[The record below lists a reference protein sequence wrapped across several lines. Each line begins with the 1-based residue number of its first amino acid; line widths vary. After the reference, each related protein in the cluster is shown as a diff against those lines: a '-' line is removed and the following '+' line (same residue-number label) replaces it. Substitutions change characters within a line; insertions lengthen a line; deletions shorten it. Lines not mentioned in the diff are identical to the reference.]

1 MRKIIFLL
9 LITLAAI
16 AFFIG
21 CEADNPASIYDASKS
36 GESTPVLSK
45 MIPEDSTLAG
55 IGEITIQGQNFST
68 VPENNL
74 VYFDKTLVT
83 VVSASES
90 QITINSPNLLG
101 DTIKVKIAVHGA
113 YLYSNIMDYKLV
125 PAVWE
130 FGGFDEYNDP
140 YAIACDSDENLYV
153 STKGKKVYKVT
164 PDGERTIYS
173 EDSGF
178 SKASGMKMGP
188 EGYLYY
194 VNILSYMFRIPPG
207 GGKYEMYTTLP
218 GGAFDLDFGPNGN
231 LFCGGNKN
239 ALYRVKPDKT
249 SDVVAD
255 YTDIYIKSIRVYN
268 DYVYVA
274 GEYTGSDADAVQMGV
289 WRNQILSDDGTVGE
303 KELVLDWA
311 ALFTDHLLSI
321 NFSED
326 GDMYVGTDAPEG
338 IIIFH
343 EDGSYE
349 GLYEGVIEPESYAL
363 CWGNGPFLYV
373 TRRGSDG
380 AQKRIMKVNAQKNGA
395 PYYGR
400 L

>member
-1 MRKIIFLL
+1 MRKTIFLL
-9 LITLAAI
+9 LITSAAVV
-16 AFFIG
+16 FFIG
-21 CEADNPASIYDASKS
+21 CEADNPASIYDS
-36 GESTPVLSK
+36 GKEGEATPVLTK
-45 MIPEDSTLAG
+45 LLPEDGTLAG

-68 VPENNL
+68 IPENNL
-74 VYFDKTLVT
+74 VYFDKTLTT

-90 QITINSPNLLG
+90 EITVKSPNILG
-101 DTIKVKIAVHGA
+101 DTIKVKIAVQGS
-113 YLYSNIMDYKLV
+113 YLYSNIMKYKLFA
-125 PAVWE
+125 AVWE
-130 FGGFDEYNDP
+130 FGDFDEYDDA

-164 PDGERTIYS
+164 PNGEKTIYS

-178 SKASGMKMGP
+178 DKASGMKMGP
-188 EGYLYY
+188 GGYLYF
-194 VNILSYMFRIPPG
+194 VNILSYMFRVPPD
-207 GGKYEMYTTLP
+207 GGKYEMYTVLP
-218 GGAFDLDFGPNGN
+218 GGAFDLDFDSNGN
-231 LFCGGNKN
+231 LYCGGNGD
-239 ALYRVKPDKT
+239 ALYRVKPDK
-249 SDVVAD
+249 SNDIVAD
-255 YTDIYIKSIRVYN
+255 YTNIYIKSVRVYN
-268 DYVYVA
+268 GYVYVA
-274 GEYTGSDADAVQMGV
+274 GEYTGTDVSEVQMGV

-311 ALFTDHLLSI
+311 SLYTDNLLSI

-326 GDMYVGTDAPEG
+326 GDMYVGTDASEG

-349 GLYEGVIEPESYAL
+349 GLYPGVIEPESYAL

-373 TRRGSDG
+373 TRRGAD
-380 AQKRIMKVNAQKNGA
+380 APQKRIMKVNTQKNGA

>member
-9 LITLAAI
+9 LMTLAAI
-16 AFFIG
+16 AFFIS
-21 CEADNPASIYDASKS
+21 CEADNPASIYDSNKEGDA
-36 GESTPVLSK
+36 TPVLTK
-45 MIPEDSTLAG
+45 LLPEESTLAG
-55 IGEITIQGQNFST
+55 IGEITLQGSNFST

-74 VYFDKTLVT
+74 VYFDKTLTT
-83 VVSASES
+83 VVSSSES
-90 QITINSPNLLG
+90 QITVKSPNILG
-101 DTIKVKIAVHGA
+101 DSIDVKIAVQGA
-113 YLYSNIMDYKLV
+113 YLYSNIMEYKLV
-125 PAVWE
+125 PALWE
-130 FGGFDEYNDP
+130 FGAFDEYSDA

-164 PDGERTIYS
+164 PDGEKTVYS

-178 SKASGMKMGP
+178 DKASGMKMGP
-188 EGYLYY
+188 GGYLYF

-207 GGKYEMYTTLP
+207 GGKYEMYTVLP
-218 GGAFDLDFGPNGN
+218 SGGFDLDFGPNGN
-231 LFCGGNKN
+231 LFCGGNGDG
-239 ALYRVKPDKT
+239 LYRIKPDK
-249 SDVVAD
+249 SNDVVAD
-255 YTDIYIKSIRVYN
+255 YTDIYIKSVRVYN
-268 DYVYVA
+268 GYVYVA
-274 GEYTGSDADAVQMGV
+274 GEYTGTDAEAVQMGV
-289 WRNQILSDDGTVGE
+289 WRNQILADDGTVSE

-311 ALFTDHLLSI
+311 SQFNGYLISI

-326 GDMYVGTDAPEG
+326 GDMYVGTDEPEG

-349 GLYEGVIEPESYAL
+349 GMYPGVIEPESYAL

-373 TRRGSDG
+373 TRRG
-380 AQKRIMKVNAQKNGA
+380 AEATQKRIMIVNAQKNGA